1 MLTDYAL
8 NLSIKPR
15 DEESPRG
22 LDLLGSASAV
32 VRDWIGERSDLAS
45 LASEGSGE
53 WHDPDDE
60 LRERLQIVD
69 DHTTEAALFSL
80 DWEREDR
87 EGHPLRWRTRLTAAT
102 SDDCVEVAIHLKVL
116 GADGELIDDL
126 PDAVRIDSPRIATML
141 IEQFDCHFGTQPI
154 TNRVNHVDAATAE
167 RFTWE
172 TIMNP
177 ERPLPVVVVSS
188 RQGRYR
194 REVGKPALDCDR
206 LATRLA
212 GLANV
217 ALYDPNAT
225 WALGRMLG
233 RRFPCFGGAVRV
245 YLPEWSPDD
254 DSWTHLLLKP
264 DVVEKDE
271 TAAAQQIFEYC
282 ARFQSELPRYAGQDA
297 IDNAEAQVREA
308 QERAHFRD
316 LIEDEVMNEHV
327 EPLLQ
332 RLSDLERERSA
343 LSNEITDLKKTAQAT
358 RDTRLWNQE
367 LEADNE
373 QLQQTVRDQ
382 QAEIEDLRRDND
394 NLRAQLPDLRV
405 TGNRI
410 TSRSTTETGEDE
422 VDREDEPANMVDVIR
437 VTKERYPRVEIM
449 EPAAR
454 DALNSDFRRP
464 AEVLRAF
471 EKLSE
476 LADLRA
482 AGESTGERIERWLA
496 DRGVRYSAFESGTT
510 KGKYGDERRVREGG
524 TEWLMEAH
532 LKFGGGRGG
541 GQNMLRV
548 YLMWH
553 ENRWKIG
560 RIVSH
565 FTNTQT

>member
-15 DEESPRG
+15 DEESQRG
-22 LDLLGSASAV
+22 LELLHATSEV
-32 VRDWIGERSDLAS
+32 VRDWIDERTALATH
-45 LASEGSGE
+45 ASEGPGE
-53 WHDPDDE
+53 WYDPDDE
-60 LRERLQIVD
+60 RREWLKILD
-69 DHTTEAALFSL
+69 DHTDEAALFSL
-80 DWEREDR
+80 DWEHEDH
-87 EGHPLRWRTRLTAAT
+87 EGHPLRWRTRLAAAA
-102 SDDCVEVAIHLKVL
+102 SGDSVEVAIHLEAL
-116 GADGELIDDL
+116 GVDGEPVDDL

-154 TNRVNHVDAATAE
+154 TNHVHHVDAATAE
-167 RFTWE
+167 RFTWQ

-254 DSWTHLLLKP
+254 DTWTHLLLKP

-282 ARFQSELPRYAGQDA
+282 AKFRSELPRYPGQEA

-343 LSNEITDLKKTAQAT
+343 LSNELTDLKKTAQTT

-394 NLRAQLPDLRV
+394 NLRAQLPDFRM
-405 TGNRI
+405 TGNRTTI
-410 TSRSTTETGEDE
+410 RSAMKMGEDE
-422 VDREDEPANMVDVIR
+422 VDQEDEPKTMVDV
-437 VTKERYPRVEIM
+437 VQMTKERYAKVDIM
-449 EPAAR
+449 EPAAS
-454 DALNSDFRRP
+454 DALTSDFRRP
-464 AEVLRAF
+464 AEVLHAF
-471 EKLSE
+471 GKLNE
-476 LADLRA
+476 LAELRA
-482 AGESTGERIERWLA
+482 AGEPIGERVEKWLA
-496 DRGVRYSAFESGTT
+496 DRGVRYSPFESDTS
-510 KGKYGDERRVREGG
+510 KGKFGDERRVREGG

-560 RIVSH
+560 RIVPH